1 VAAQIIYYQND
12 TVLEVRD
19 LRNGVTGDYLDQAAL
34 SVTVYDSTGAQVAGA
49 AWPLAM
55 SYVAASNGKYRVTL
69 PAALALQKRDKY
81 TAVILADGG
90 VGLDARWEIELSC
103 QQRS

>member
-1 VAAQIIYYQND
+1 MAAQIIYYQND

-19 LRNGVTGDYLDQAAL
+19 LRNGVTGEYLDQAAL
-34 SVTVYDSTGAQVAGA
+34 SVTVYDTAGVAVSGAV
-49 AWPLAM
+49 WPLAM
-55 SYVAASNGKYRVTL
+55 SYVAGSNGKYRVTL
-69 PAALALQKRDKY
+69 PAALALTKRNKY
-81 TAVILADGG
+81 TAVVLADGG